1 MLACK
6 KYMPEIS
13 DKAKATIDSLSKTEI
28 IAEIE
33 KGNRSRF
40 QREKYDYLK
49 ERLAEIEEQEKQEQ
63 REQKVSFQNEQR
75 EYSILSNKYAR
86 VAILIGILTLAVAL
100 LSRSSDVN

>member
-1 MLACK
+1 
-6 KYMPEIS
+6 MPEIS

-40 QREKYDYLK
+40 QHEKHDYLK

-63 REQKVSFQNEQR
+63 REKKFLFKTSNE
-75 EYSILSNKYAR
+75 SIQSYQISMQGWLY
-86 VAILIGILTLAVAL
+86 
-100 LSRSSDVN
+100 